1 VSLTQLMSQA
11 GLWVFPAIALVLFLA
26 VFISV
31 VARTFTKRFRKE
43 GEEAAQLPLA
53 DDAPLSPAPINTSH
67 LAHTSR

>member
-1 VSLTQLMSQA
+1 MSLTQLMSQA

-26 VFISV
+26 VFVLV
-31 VARTFTKRFRKE
+31 VARTFTKRSRKE

-53 DDAPLSPAPINTSH
+53 DDAPLSPAAINTSH